1 MCISGRVC
9 TKSKKMSPVFLNVS
23 VFSDGR
29 HKGGQY
35 FATENSMVGD
45 EIVNETTK
53 QRITAPNLLWQNM
66 LKTITQLASNS
77 RCRFCCGASKTVC
90 C

>member
-1 MCISGRVC
+1 MCISRRVC
-9 TKSKKMSPVFLNVS
+9 TKVGTMSAVFLDVS

-45 EIVNETTK
+45 QIVNETTK
-53 QRITAPNLLWQNM
+53 ETTTAPNLLWKNM
-66 LKTITQLASNS
+66 QKTAKSLLEGGRAGFCCSALKTG
-77 RCRFCCGASKTVC
+77 CC
-90 C
+90 